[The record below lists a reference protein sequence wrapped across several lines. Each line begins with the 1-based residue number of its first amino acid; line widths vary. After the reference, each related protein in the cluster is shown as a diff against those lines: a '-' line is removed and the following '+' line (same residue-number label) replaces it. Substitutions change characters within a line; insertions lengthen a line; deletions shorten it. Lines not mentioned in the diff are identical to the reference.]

1 MTEAGIITS
10 NPLKGERIPGTVGFP
25 LPGVELRVSK
35 DGRECGIGELG
46 VVEIQGD
53 HLFSGY
59 WKQPEKTAAAFS
71 QDGFLITGDIG
82 SIDENGRLSLQG
94 RSNDMMISGGENIYP
109 KEIELCLEEFHSI
122 DECAVVGLPHP
133 DLGEAVTAFLILNGE
148 FSEAAMDQYLQ
159 SRVANFKKPKKYVI
173 VDALP
178 RNAMGKIQRSKLR
191 EEYSS
196 LFSDAEDHD

>member
-1 MTEAGIITS
+1 M
-10 NPLKGERIPGTVGFP
+10 
-25 LPGVELRVSK
+25 
-35 DGRECGIGELG
+35 
-46 VVEIQGD
+46 
-53 HLFSGY
+53 FSGY